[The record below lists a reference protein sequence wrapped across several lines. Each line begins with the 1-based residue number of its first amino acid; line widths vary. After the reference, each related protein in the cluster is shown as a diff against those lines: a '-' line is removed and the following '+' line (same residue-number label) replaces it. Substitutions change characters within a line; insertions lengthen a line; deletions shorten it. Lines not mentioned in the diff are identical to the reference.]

1 MFGFE
6 AFDKGRAP
14 GENKNILA
22 SLHAKKKKGKKN
34 NKMTKQDAFYSRV
47 CKELTDTMTL
57 SPSQTFSQK

>member
-22 SLHAKKKKGKKN
+22 SLHEKKEKTT
-34 NKMTKQDAFYSRV
+34 TK
-47 CKELTDTMTL
+47 
-57 SPSQTFSQK
+57 